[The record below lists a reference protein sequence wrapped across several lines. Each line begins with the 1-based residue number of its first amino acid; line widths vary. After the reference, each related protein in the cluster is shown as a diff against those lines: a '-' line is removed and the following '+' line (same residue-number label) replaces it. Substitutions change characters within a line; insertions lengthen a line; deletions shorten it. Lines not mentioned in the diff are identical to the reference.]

1 MIGGRTSISWK
12 GTRVK
17 AKRPPLWDLTPRCSC
32 SIVPTRS
39 SSTLKVSTSW
49 ICEIS
54 LHSVVAR
61 WSRSENHLRDLLIKN
76 QRAFKA
82 SRVKTEIRR
91 LEDNMAIHTRRTVLH
106 QKDKI
111 PVTSTANLAPP
122 LNKGLPNSN
131 HYLGFLSPLTTLSRL
146 MSLQASCDWYP
157 TE

>member
-1 MIGGRTSISWK
+1 MLGGRASISWK
-12 GTRVK
+12 GTRVETK
-17 AKRPPLWDLTPRCSC
+17 PPPLWDLTPRCSC
-32 SIVPTRS
+32 SIVPTKS

-91 LEDNMAIHTRRTVLH
+91 LEDNMAIHKRRKVLH

-111 PVTSTANLAPP
+111 PVSSTANLAP

-131 HYLGFLSPLTTLSRL
+131 HPLGFLCPLTTSSRL
-146 MSLQASCDWYP
+146 MSL
-157 TE
+157 